1 VLNYAN
7 RTSQPVQVYDNAR
20 STQTATQYPA
30 TDIPAQLF
38 ANGEQGLW
46 LDPSDFSTMFQNTSG
61 SLPVTGVEQAV
72 ALMLDKS
79 KGLVS
84 GPELLINGD
93 FSDGTTGWTLNGTNA
108 TLSVVN
114 GALQI
119 AKTSAAVSAYQ
130 AIAVQAGKTYRATVT
145 GSIVSGSV
153 TGGITFRAGP
163 TFADS
168 IVGQNTSLTSGTN
181 VFLSAWF
188 TATATGNTWL
198 HLTNGITT
206 PGTVEY
212 DNVSVYEWPGNHVSA
227 SADAR
232 RPVLRA
238 RYNILTQ
245 TEAFDTTVWIKTN
258 STVVGAQPNA
268 PNGTATATLFA
279 SNATNAEH
287 FMFRSSLTNFI
298 PITAGVR
305 YTYAVHMKKGS
316 GATAPD
322 IMQLTFAQTQ
332 FETGNYAN
340 FNISAGQVLMTSGVS
355 ASISDAGSGWFLCTI
370 TATAIGSTTASGAG
384 GIGFTDN
391 NDSLGRLPSY
401 ADAATSDV
409 FIWGADLRVAKDGV
423 NIPNYQRVGAVT
435 DYDTVGF
442 PPYLAFDG
450 VDDSLQTLSAVDF
463 TSTDKV
469 VVVGGLRKNANND
482 GVFVELSTNSSIN
495 NRSFVLFAPNLN
507 NPNYFWRSSGTI
519 SASGSTANAYAAPLT
534 SIMTGIGDVS
544 NCISRLRYNGTEI
557 LNLPTDQG
565 VGSFGNYTLFVGSRG
580 NAGSRFN
587 GRLYGLIVRGAYT
600 APRLVE
606 QTEAY
611 MNTKTQAY

>member
-1 VLNYAN
+1 MGLLNGLVGGLSRTSLGRSVLNYAN

-20 STQTATQYPA
+20 ATQTATQYPA

-46 LDPSDFSTMFQNTSG
+46 LDPSDFSTMFQNIAGTT
-61 SLPVTGVEQAV
+61 PVTAVEQAV
-72 ALMLDKS
+72 GRMLDKS
-79 KGLVS
+79 
-84 GPELLINGD
+84 
-93 FSDGTTGWTLNGTNA
+93 
-108 TLSVVN
+108 
-114 GALQI
+114 
-119 AKTSAAVSAYQ
+119 
-130 AIAVQAGKTYRATVT
+130 
-145 GSIVSGSV
+145 
-153 TGGITFRAGP
+153 
-163 TFADS
+163 
-168 IVGQNTSLTSGTN
+168 
-181 VFLSAWF
+181 
-188 TATATGNTWL
+188 GN
-198 HLTNGITT
+198 
-206 PGTVEY
+206 
-212 DNVSVYEWPGNHVSA
+212 DNHVSA

-232 RPVLRA
+232 RPILRA

-279 SNATNAEH
+279 SNAANAGH

-322 IMQLTFAQTQ
+322 IMQLAFAQTQ

-355 ASISDAGSGWFLCTI
+355 ASISDAGSGWFLCAI

-409 FIWGADLRVAKDGV
+409 FIWGADLRVANDGV
-423 NIPNYQRVGAVT
+423 NLPNYQRVGAFT
-435 DYDTVGF
+435 DYDTIGF

-450 VDDSLQTLSAVDF
+450 VDDCLLTSSTVNF
-463 TSTDKV
+463 TGTNEIMLYF
-469 VVVGGLRKNANND
+469 GLRKLSSVQ
-482 GVFVELSTNSSIN
+482 GMIVELTASLLNNTGTFYFLSASNNYQLANRGTIIGALTTSPIYLFPITNSLLALASIQRN
-495 NRSFVLFAPNLN
+495 QLKM
-507 NPNYFWRSSGTI
+507 
-519 SASGSTANAYAAPLT
+519 SA
-534 SIMTGIGDVS
+534 
-544 NCISRLRYNGTEI
+544 NGLE
-557 LNLPTDQG
+557 NSQAFPEFG
-565 VGSFGNYTLFVGSRG
+565 GGNYRNSTVFIGAR
-580 NAGSRFN
+580 NNNTFRFN
-587 GRLYGLIVRGAYT
+587 GRIYGLIVRGAYT
-600 APRLVE
+600 APRLIE
-606 QTEAY
+606 QAEMY
-611 MNTKTQAY
+611 MNSKTQAY